1 MKKLLLS
8 LMTPTIQ
15 SSPLADAIL
24 AIPRIL
30 CGYFLAY
37 NFGGSKFGLPW
48 SPGDNDLGLFQVAAW
63 FPEDVA
69 AFGGIFA
76 LAPVFFA
83 WMAAA
88 SEAIGGLFLLLGL
101 KTRVASFLI
110 MCTMLVAIFFQKW
123 DQGLW
128 GMLPALGFLWVA
140 LYSLVLGS
148 GRFGLDYLLAKWW
161 RKKLIS
167 VSPAEMAQVNKS
179 LAYKAFGVFCLLSFM
194 VYVASPGKEEF
205 RVTFQVD
212 MSQVENV
219 SLVGLRGNIEPLS
232 WEKDFPLTDE
242 NGDGIYETTITFNTK
257 ERLVQYKYLHNG
269 EWELDGADNRTNLL
283 VPEQSMIKD
292 VYGQIE

>member
-1 MKKLLLS
+1 MKKQLLS
-8 LMTPTIQ
+8 LLTPTIQ
-15 SSPLADAIL
+15 SSYLADAIL
-24 AIPRIL
+24 AIPRIF

-76 LAPVFFA
+76 LAPLFFA

-128 GMLPALGFLWVA
+128 GMLPAMGFLWVA

-148 GRFGLDYLLAKWW
+148 GRFGLDYLLSKWW
-161 RKKLIS
+161 RNKMEVPQSEMSIIS
-167 VSPAEMAQVNKS
+167 RSF
-179 LAYKAFGVFCLLSFM
+179 AYKAFGVFCLLSF
-194 VYVASPGKEEF
+194 VIFVVSPSQAEYK
-205 RVTFQVD
+205 VTFQVD
-212 MSQVENV
+212 MGQRENIEVV
-219 SLVGLRGNIEPLS
+219 SLRGNIEPLS
-232 WEKDFPLTDE
+232 WDKDFLLTDE
-242 NGDGIYETTITFNTK
+242 NKDGIFEATIIFNTK
-257 ERLVQYKYLHNG
+257 ERLVQYKFLQNG
-269 EWELDGADNRTNLL
+269 EWELDGVDNRTYRLD
-283 VPEQSMIKD
+283 SD
-292 VYGQIE
+292 QITVKNVFDQNE